1 MIGHYFSSTPYPV
14 QSENPTTVSE
24 YIAAEMPFVLR
35 DLMIFQA
42 WGVKLRVEA
51 TAAKL
56 QIIVAVFITVISALH
71 KRKGRARLPPRGPS
85 VDKTL

>member
-1 MIGHYFSSTPYPV
+1 MIGHYFSSTQYPV

-35 DLMIFQA
+35 DLMIFHT

-51 TAAKL
+51 TAGKL
-56 QIIVAVFITVISALH
+56 PIIVAVYITVLSTLH
-71 KRKGRARLPPRGPS
+71 KRKGRSRLPPRGPS
-85 VDKTL
+85 VDITL